1 MKLTQDGKWKR
12 VDYFTGKKPET
23 SGVYALVVNKDI
35 LYIGSTCNFKQRLAY
50 HEVVRRIC
58 DDKNISDGITV
69 FMRETRDYRKIE
81 IELIKTYSP
90 DYNTAWTARRLE
102 NKPKKKK
109 FICGINF
116 SEEMY
121 VYIIELAQKEKRN
134 FYNMVDILC
143 TEAIQARERNSI
155 HQN

>member
-102 NKPKKKK
+102 NKPKKKRYHQGK
-109 FICGINF
+109 KPKTWIDTRHLIKSIPLRILNA
-116 SEEMY
+116 S
-121 VYIIELAQKEKRN
+121 R
-134 FYNMVDILC
+134 MVNC
-143 TEAIQARERNSI
+143 PRSRRRFASI
-155 HQN
+155 